1 MADAFIEYCFREF
14 VKEIGEIVTEHYD
27 TNLNFRS
34 PSVEYSTGGKY
45 WKVFKNYN
53 KDDSALRGSTVIG
66 FVRKEDGAI
75 LAASSWKSPQLRTKQ
90 PVKGYVT
97 NEDRLQT
104 LKQYHTFG

>member
-34 PSVEYSTGGKY
+34 PTVDYSTGGKY

-53 KDDSALRGSTVIG
+53 KGLITNKQRY
-66 FVRKEDGAI
+66 K
-75 LAASSWKSPQLRTKQ
+75 KSIK
-90 PVKGYVT
+90 KT
-97 NEDRLQT
+97 NIQRN
-104 LKQYHTFG
+104 